1 MRKRTVLVAAAIAGA
16 MVGGAVMSGPVTTA
30 GADLGGDQADSVEF
44 ALHFPR
50 EEGGGEGAPYGDIV
64 YCGVGRGAEP
74 YVLDVVVSRPHDADA
89 AFTGI
94 GPAGWLSVQL
104 QGIRHFPGPF
114 EFPEGSGEFTRRP
127 ELIVPYNSSL
137 AFSLSLGGRPRH
149 DQMVQMLGPPLGD
162 VDGGGGPLYGYG
174 SVRAARGAVDPFDG
188 DGRSD
193 NFCVTIGDPALT
205 IGGERW
211 SEYVKGDIS
220 TSLPV
225 PDEWVVDGDGSNG
238 GVLVDMAQ

>member
-1 MRKRTVLVAAAIAGA
+1 MRKRTVLVAAATAGA
-16 MVGGAVMSGPVTTA
+16 MVGGALISGPVTMA
-30 GADLGGDQADSVEF
+30 GADGGGDQADSVEF
-44 ALHFPR
+44 ALHFPQ
-50 EEGGGEGAPYGDIV
+50 EEGGDPGEPFGDIV
-64 YCGVGRGAEP
+64 YCGVGRNAEP
-74 YVLDVVVSRPHDADA
+74 YVLDVVASRPHDHDTE
-89 AFTGI
+89 FTGV
-94 GPAGWLSVQL
+94 GPAGWLSMQL
-104 QGIRHFPGPF
+104 QGVGLFPGPF

-137 AFSLSLGGRPRH
+137 SFSLTLGGRPGH
-149 DQMVQMLGPPLGD
+149 DQMVQILGPALGD
-162 VDGGGGPLYGYG
+162 VDGGGGPLHGYA

-193 NFCVTIGDPALT
+193 NFCVTIGDPTLT

-225 PDEWVVDGDGSNG
+225 PDSWVVDGDGSDG